1 MGNDMDPRGATPRL
15 VTFWA
20 SMVDSFLQ
28 DFQKAVAEQDQ
39 RGVMLASAKLAQ
51 AGASMEDTFTSCVTA
66 GIETEEDV
74 EACNVATEA
83 VGKVVDEEMNIL
95 LGSSDDNGP
104 DTTRTYN

>member
-1 MGNDMDPRGATPRL
+1 MGNDMDPNGATPRL

-20 SMVDSFLQ
+20 SLVDSFLQ

-51 AGASMEDTFTSCVTA
+51 AGSCMEETFSGCVHA
-66 GIETEEDV
+66 AMETDEDAD
-74 EACNVATEA
+74 ACNVATEA
-83 VGKVVDEEMNIL
+83 VGKVVDKEMDTL
-95 LGSSDDNGP
+95 LGSGDDNGP